1 MAIRKL
7 EKKEPPTLEEMIDK
21 GGEVA
26 ADKTEDKKGWTHFT
40 LRIRK
45 DLSADIDE
53 VLEHRVGISKT
64 GWILEAIQEKLR
76 KETND

>member
-1 MAIRKL
+1 MVLKKL
-7 EKKEPPTLEEMIDK
+7 EKPKSLDEFIDGGGNVASDKEPEE
-21 GGEVA
+21 
-26 ADKTEDKKGWTHFT
+26 KKEWSHFT

-45 DLSADIDE
+45 DLSADIDK

-76 KETND
+76 KENE